1 MDTELAPSL
10 RGLRVMATIGAVV
23 ALVGIGFAFSL
34 AWWLGLAALYLAP
47 IAPLAFMRLAETRRR

>member
-1 MDTELAPSL
+1 
-10 RGLRVMATIGAVV
+10 MATIGAVV